1 MTNAKTVIKKHS
13 GSPRATPRRKTHI
26 AIWRS
31 VFLRIIGN
39 RKWFQDGSDFYPRV
53 DIVGRI
59 AAAAPT
65 VRVDWQPP
73 SPLVVVAHDCCV
85 VGWPGGGEQHGALS
99 LYGEFLIKRRDRG
112 ILPKVT
118 EDTRAKILMQF
129 FISFADVIVPL
140 RR

>member
-13 GSPRATPRRKTHI
+13 GSPARHAAPQDTHCNL
-26 AIWRS
+26 ALC
-31 VFLRIIGN
+31 FLRIIGN
-39 RKWFQDGSDFYPRV
+39 RKWFQDGSYFLPHV

-85 VGWPGGGEQHGALS
+85 VGWQGGGGEQHGALS

-129 FISFADVIVPL
+129 YISF
-140 RR
+140 RM